1 MASHAKDNTLPRGK
15 TSAKRA
21 NGRVPSDD
29 GGRSRER
36 ADVPFLYPTKNSLP
50 EDVRSQVVP
59 LLNQRLAE
67 CIDLQSQCKQAHW
80 NVKGP
85 SFIGLHE
92 LFDQIN
98 EAVEEYVDRIAERV
112 VQLGGIA
119 EGTAAVVATRTSLLE
134 YPLTLR
140 TGAEH
145 VAALSDVLAQFGRA
159 ARIGIEEMNDLQ
171 DADSADLLTEISRG
185 MDKWLWFLEAHL
197 HGER

>member
-1 MASHAKDNTLPRGK
+1 M
-15 TSAKRA
+15 
-21 NGRVPSDD
+21 
-29 GGRSRER
+29 
-36 ADVPFLYPTKNSLP
+36 
-50 EDVRSQVVP
+50 
-59 LLNQRLAE
+59 
-67 CIDLQSQCKQAHW
+67 
-80 NVKGP
+80 
-85 SFIGLHE
+85 
-92 LFDQIN
+92 
-98 EAVEEYVDRIAERV
+98 
-112 VQLGGIA
+112 
-119 EGTAAVVATRTSLLE
+119 ATRTSLLE